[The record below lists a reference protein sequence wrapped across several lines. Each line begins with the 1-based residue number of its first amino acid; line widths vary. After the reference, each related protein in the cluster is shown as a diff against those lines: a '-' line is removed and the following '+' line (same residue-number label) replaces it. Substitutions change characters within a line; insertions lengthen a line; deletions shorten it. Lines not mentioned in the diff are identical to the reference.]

1 MKKLSMICIG
11 FCLLLA
17 GCEINADLWDSV
29 DSADS
34 AKTRSIP
41 DGIQSVYP
49 SDGVINVNT
58 SMPIQVD
65 FNIVVPGSFVN
76 LVLNDCTGLSCTSIP
91 GTVTT
96 YSALE
101 GGINKAVFNLSAGT
115 FLERNKTYQAILSS
129 PAPSYTWNFTT
140 KDYPMVVSHPI
151 VRDHGGPEA
160 IYFVYEISEPV
171 NTGTISII
179 INEYSTYNIDS
190 VAIITTRTLT
200 APKVLTSPSHF
211 RFPCA
216 SPHNYNSATKLLEV
230 ILKNVR
236 STADSA
242 WLGGISSGDQHVY
255 TKLISEIQ

>member
-1 MKKLSMICIG
+1 MKKLSMIFIG
-11 FCLLLA
+11 FCLLLN
-17 GCEINADLWDSV
+17 GCEMNAELWDSV
-29 DSADS
+29 DSPDS

-49 SDGVINVNT
+49 SSVDINVNT
-58 SMPIQVD
+58 TTQIQVE
-65 FNIVVPGSFVN
+65 FNMDVAGFISSN
-76 LVLNDCTGLSCTSIP
+76 LVLNNCNLLPCTPIP
-91 GTVTT
+91 GAAT
-96 YSALE
+96 YSSL
-101 GGINKAVFNLSAGT
+101 GGVNQAVFNLSAGT
-115 FLERNKTYQAILSS
+115 FLERNTTYQVVLSS

-140 KDYPMVVSHPI
+140 KDNPKVVSHPI

-171 NTGTISII
+171 NTGPISITI
-179 INEYSTYNIDS
+179 KEYSTDNIDS
-190 VAIITTRTLT
+190 AAIITTKTFT
-200 APKVLTSPSHF
+200 APKILTSPSLF
-211 RFPCA
+211 RFPCTA
-216 SPHNYNSATKLLEV
+216 PHNYNSATKSLEV